1 MSILAEFDKKFNA
14 SHRVTKLVYC
24 GKIVG
29 FRVRI
34 ATIQNNGVCV
44 PKYYDFSMNNVKD
57 RTAVDFLRG
66 RFKDFDTR
74 ELLER
79 NGTLL
84 TQGELE
90 GRVYPLEVSDPS
102 TVLSI
107 LTTAMKSY

>member
-14 SHRVTKLVYC
+14 SHRVTKLVYR
-24 GKIVG
+24 GKVVG

-34 ATIQNNGVCV
+34 ATVLDNGVCI
-44 PKYYDFSMNNVKD
+44 PKYYDFSMNNLKD
-57 RTAVDFLRG
+57 QTAIDFLRG

-90 GRVYPLEVSDPS
+90 GRVSPIEVSDPS
-102 TVLSI
+102 DNSNI
-107 LTTAMKSY
+107 